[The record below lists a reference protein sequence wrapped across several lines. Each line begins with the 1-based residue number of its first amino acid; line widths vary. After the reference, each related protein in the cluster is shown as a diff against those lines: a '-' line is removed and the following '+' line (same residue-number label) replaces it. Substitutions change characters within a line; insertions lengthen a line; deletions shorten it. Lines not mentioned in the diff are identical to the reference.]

1 MSECPGEEANRWVGF
16 RDYLKAADQAF
27 RAGHMEQA
35 ERLLDLAYM
44 MADDTARG
52 LRSIRGPGQDRLRSS
67 QA

>member
-16 RDYLKAADQAF
+16 RDYLKAADEAF

-44 MADDTARG
+44 MADDTKRPA
-52 LRSIRGPGQDRLRSS
+52 LH
-67 QA
+67 